1 MLKSRIPQ
9 VPAIV
14 GGFDT
19 LAVQNGSRGLAA
31 LAVGLR
37 HQHGNVRYFPALAF
51 AHLAFCAAM
60 IRALPAALILRLTG
74 RPNFGTSIFGDPTL
88 DPFCRCL
95 AHLAF
100 CAAAM
105 AALPAADIPPFFG
118 PRLPGVL
125 TASTAAAAMAG
136 TAADDG
142 ARPEAPNNSDSSAF
156 SLSIS
161 VARPAALV
169 S

>member
-19 LAVQNGSRGLAA
+19 LAVQNGRRGLAA
-31 LAVGLR
+31 LAEGLT
-37 HQHGNVRYFPALAF
+37 HKHGNVRYFPALAF

-60 IRALPAALILRLTG
+60 MRARPAALILRLTG
-74 RPNFGTSIFGDPTL
+74 RPNFGASIFGDSTL
-88 DPFCRCL
+88 NPFCRCL

-125 TASTAAAAMAG
+125 TASTAAGAMAG